1 MTETAEFLR
10 LRRAAVL
17 DDALA
22 NLDRAAPRRYGSA
35 GTGEMRKRLEAL
47 FDRLLEASA
56 SRDLL
61 PALAYA
67 EAIAEERFNAGYD
80 LAEIQAAVNAL
91 ETAAWTTIF
100 AELEPARY
108 WEALGLVST
117 ILGAVKDALA
127 RRYVSLTVHAH
138 TPSLDLR
145 ALFAG
150 TERLTVQTGQHQ

>member
-1 MTETAEFLR
+1 MTGTAEFLR
-10 LRRAAVL
+10 HRRTPVL

-22 NLDRAAPRRYGSA
+22 NLDRAAPRHYGA
-35 GTGEMRKRLEAL
+35 VGTDEMRKRLEAL

-67 EAIAEERFNAGYD
+67 EAVAEERFNAGYD
-80 LAEIQAAVNAL
+80 LAEIQEAVNAL

-100 AELEPARY
+100 AELEPERY

-127 RRYVSLTVHAH
+127 RRYVSLTVHSH
-138 TPSLDLR
+138 TPALDLR

-150 TERLTVQTGQHQ
+150 TERLTA